1 MRIKLCLEYDGT
13 NYSGW
18 QWQAEHDSIQARV
31 EAALERL
38 FGEKIR
44 VHGAGRTDA
53 GVHALGQVAAFSAPA
68 RFAVDE
74 VQRALNALLPDDIVV
89 RDAVEVEENFD
100 PRRAARSRVYEYHIL
115 NQNLASP
122 FDYRYC
128 WLIREPLEQ
137 PAMEAA
143 ARLFVGQHDFAAF
156 RSLGSEI
163 KTTVRHIYGST
174 WRREGSRLLYRVEAN
189 SFMRHMVRTMVAT
202 MVEVGRGKAPSA
214 IVPRLLA
221 GRDRAQAPAAA
232 PARGLFLV
240 EVCY

>member
-18 QWQAEHDSIQARV
+18 QWQAEQDSIQARV

-44 VHGAGRTDA
+44 LHGAGRTDS

-68 RFAVDE
+68 RFAVGE
-74 VQRALNALLPDDIVV
+74 VHRALNALLPPDIVV
-89 RDAVEVEENFD
+89 RDVTEVGEDFD
-100 PRRAARSRVYEYHIL
+100 PRRDARSRVYEYHIL
-115 NQNLASP
+115 NQNLASA

-128 WLIREPLEQ
+128 WLIREPLENQ
-137 PAMEAA
+137 AIDEAA
-143 ARLFVGQHDFAAF
+143 GRFIGEHDFAAF

-163 KTTVRHIYGST
+163 KSTVRSIYASS
-174 WRREGSRLLYRVEAN
+174 WRREGTRLIYRVEAN
-189 SFMRHMVRTMVAT
+189 SFLRHMVRTMVAT
-202 MVEVGRGKAPSA
+202 MVEVGRGKATAELVS
-214 IVPRLLA
+214 RLLA
-221 GRDRAQAPAAA
+221 SRDRAQAPAAA

-240 EVCY
+240 EVRY